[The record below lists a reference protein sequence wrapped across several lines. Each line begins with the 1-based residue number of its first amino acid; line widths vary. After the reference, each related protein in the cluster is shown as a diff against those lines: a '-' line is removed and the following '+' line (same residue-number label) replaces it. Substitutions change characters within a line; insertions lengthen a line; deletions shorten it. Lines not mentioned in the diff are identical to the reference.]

1 MEMEFKDTERRRRLL
16 LIVVGVLLAAAAGWG
31 AFMLASGG
39 RGSAPAI
46 TEPVLVAARDI
57 PARQAVTADDVTV
70 RQVPIDEVLDQSYT
84 EAGLVVGRLTAV
96 PVYEDQQMTP

>member
-16 LIVVGVLLAAAAGWG
+16 LIVVGVVLAGAAGWG

-39 RGSAPAI
+39 GGGSARVI

-57 PARQAVTADDVTV
+57 PARQAVTADDVTI
-70 RQVPIDEVLDQSYT
+70 RQVPIDEILEETYT

-96 PVYEDQQMTP
+96 PVY